1 MGKQGRRERK
11 TKMPQWQEDDSAS
24 LLQSTTR
31 AGTAYLRPATKEDVK
46 DVDVVRQ
53 IFAAQPSTGTI
64 VAQAVA
70 NAAADKAAATT
81 THALHDEDPKQTVE
95 VIACINAERKLEQ
108 LSTDTAALTV
118 ANAAAMKAAAGAA
131 TFQGAAAEQAVV
143 IDVSEKASVSALI
156 QRLHRLLTAERAA
169 TAAARAAADE
179 AAATINNLE
188 MENKRLQ
195 HLLAAENAAKAANS
209 HGQASANANGPSRSR
224 GPHSTA

>member
-1 MGKQGRRERK
+1 
-11 TKMPQWQEDDSAS
+11 MPQWQEDDSAS

-95 VIACINAERKLEQ
+95 VIASINAERKLEQ

-131 TFQGAAAEQAVV
+131 TFQGAAAEQTVV
-143 IDVSEKASVSALI
+143 IDCSEKASVCRLI
-156 QRLHRLLTAERAA
+156 QRLQRLLTAEQAA

-179 AAATINNLE
+179 AAATIR
-188 MENKRLQ
+188 RLQ
-195 HLLAAENAAKAANS
+195 LLLAAENAAKTAKVYVPGYAIRMTGEE
-209 HGQASANANGPSRSR
+209 HRKALQRQVQYLQEPLHAQAIPAQ
-224 GPHSTA
+224 